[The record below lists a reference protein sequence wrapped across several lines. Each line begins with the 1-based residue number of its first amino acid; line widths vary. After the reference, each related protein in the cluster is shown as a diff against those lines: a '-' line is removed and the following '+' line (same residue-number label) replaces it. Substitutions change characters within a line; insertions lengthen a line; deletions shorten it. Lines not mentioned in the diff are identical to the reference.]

1 MGKTSQK
8 RLMRRQ
14 GQANNI
20 GCMSGLIRMFYSR
33 HDAKL
38 LLDRKQ
44 GSTRHTFTGF
54 TGRGHSRKNSRDLDE
69 IDEDGNNMEECSS
82 SKPTVKRLMEDE
94 LAGKVKRLKI
104 PNDEV
109 QRILADL
116 GHDVCLDKRST
127 QNNKSKGD
135 QNHSTSITVSAPSRR
150 LDPSGSNSMEEA
162 EENELEFALA
172 DLLGQIQRYHD
183 EQPHK
188 NCRNKGELC
197 TELKV
202 LIQKKLNELDNPPC
216 SLGYE
221 QTPQGEEK
229 DTADGKRLRSSSV
242 TRPKQFRDTFEMLSS
257 DTELL
262 FKIPEKSN
270 SHNLESVQRH
280 ENRQIGTGLVPTKMP
295 ENTKD
300 TKSPSQHELVT
311 KTRGRESRHIFFW
324 KKERPNRTHT
334 AEGTNSSQP
343 VNKIV
348 ILKPNTIG
356 GANPAVAVSSTDQYP
371 ELSAAESS
379 KFSITEVRRRF
390 RIVTSEA
397 RKGKP
402 TVCEDGLQKHPH
414 WFKKSA
420 FTIKK
425 DTRQLAEQTS
435 EEKALST
442 GTKDFRSSSMSRKKQ
457 RHDGPSEINSNI
469 MASPKDESAFYDEAK
484 KHLTEILKDKSQ
496 TAKYPILQRTR
507 SLVRM
512 LSLPQCNTPSPR
524 SSPRAKDCIYLSPE
538 EANIHA
544 IYKEKRE
551 EFAKEEIHLGKISE
565 SFACEAQHKQAVQE
579 MHCINEESQ
588 ETTQDNAELDT
599 LLTEEIDKLD
609 CIPAEHCRYKPLQDM
624 VEEAEAVKEHVA
636 MVTSPPGNDVPEC
649 QEPTTPRSSAPI
661 ELISQFSPDGNHE
674 KQEQPSPVS
683 VLYPFLHEDVD
694 SPNNENI
701 IKCELNEDI
710 LRSQYTTADGSDHGV
725 FWEDKDVRL
734 GYIEELLELSEL
746 CRYQNLEVW
755 YLEDELISPCLFEE
769 LHQGNQ
775 IDDMKLL
782 FDCICEAVTEVQGIY
797 FSPACLSPLK
807 RNIRAPPTGRNLIS
821 EINKQVERHLHYQF
835 PSTLDQLVIMD
846 LEGGSWMNLG
856 PESEE
861 ITVVIWDCI
870 LDELL
875 EEAVYDLWI

>member
-1 MGKTSQK
+1 
-8 RLMRRQ
+8 
-14 GQANNI
+14 
-20 GCMSGLIRMFYSR
+20 MSGLIRILYSR
-33 HDAKL
+33 HKL
-38 LLDRKQ
+38 LLDRKR
-44 GSTRHTFTGF
+44 GSTSTSRHTLTGF
-54 TGRGHSRKNSRDLDE
+54 PGRGHSRKNSRDLDE
-69 IDEDGNNMEECSS
+69 IDEDGNNMEECSP
-82 SKPTVKRLMEDE
+82 SKPTVKRLVEDE
-94 LAGKVKRLKI
+94 LVKVKQLKI

-116 GHDVCLDKRST
+116 GNDVCLDKRST
-127 QNNKSKGD
+127 QNNKSKRD
-135 QNHSTSITVSAPSRR
+135 QNHSTSITVSAPSRS
-150 LDPSGSNSMEEA
+150 LDPSGSNSTEAA
-162 EENELEFALA
+162 EENELDCALA
-172 DLLGQIQRYHD
+172 GFLGQIQRYHD

-202 LIQKKLNELDNPPC
+202 LIQTKLNELDNPPC

-229 DTADGKRLRSSSV
+229 DIADGKRLHSSSV
-242 TRPKQFRDTFEMLSS
+242 TKPKQFRDTLEMLSS
-257 DTELL
+257 DTEL
-262 FKIPEKSN
+262 FIKILEQSN
-270 SHNLESVQRH
+270 LNNLESVQRH
-280 ENRQIGTGLVPTKMP
+280 ENRQRGTGLVTTKMP

-300 TKSPSQHELVT
+300 SKSPSQHELVT
-311 KTRGRESRHIFFW
+311 KTRSRESKHIFFW

-334 AEGTNSSQP
+334 AEQTNSSQP

-348 ILKPNTIG
+348 ILKPNTIR
-356 GANPAVAVSSTDQYP
+356 GANPAAAISSTQYP

-379 KFSITEVRRRF
+379 KFSISEVRRRF

-397 RKGKP
+397 RKGNP
-402 TVCEDGLQKHPH
+402 TVCEDSFQKDPH

-425 DTRQLAEQTS
+425 DTRQLTVQTS
-435 EEKALST
+435 EGKALST
-442 GTKDFRSSSMSRKKQ
+442 GTKDFRSSSMSKKKQ
-457 RHDGPSEINSNI
+457 RNDGPSEINNNI
-469 MASPKDESAFYDEAK
+469 MTSPKDESVFYAEAK
-484 KHLTEILKDKSQ
+484 KHLTEILKDKIQ
-496 TAKYPILQRTR
+496 TAKYPTLQISR

-544 IYKEKRE
+544 IYEEKRE
-551 EFAKEEIHLGKISE
+551 EFAKEESHLGKFSE
-565 SFACEAQHKQAVQE
+565 SVACEAQDKQAVQE
-579 MHCINEESQ
+579 RHCIKEGSQ
-588 ETTQDNAELDT
+588 ETTQDSEL
-599 LLTEEIDKLD
+599 
-609 CIPAEHCRYKPLQDM
+609 H
-624 VEEAEAVKEHVA
+624 
-636 MVTSPPGNDVPEC
+636 G
-649 QEPTTPRSSAPI
+649 
-661 ELISQFSPDGNHE
+661 
-674 KQEQPSPVS
+674 
-683 VLYPFLHEDVD
+683 
-694 SPNNENI
+694 
-701 IKCELNEDI
+701 DI

-746 CRYQNLEVW
+746 CTYQNLEVW

-775 IDDMKLL
+775 IDDMKLV

-807 RNIRAPPTGRNLIS
+807 HNIRGPPTGRNLIS
-821 EINKQVERHLHYQF
+821 EINKQVERYLHYQF
-835 PSTLDQLVIMD
+835 PSTLDQLVNMD
-846 LEGGSWMNLG
+846 LEGGSWMNLR

-875 EEAVYDLWI
+875 VEAVYDLSI

>member
-20 GCMSGLIRMFYSR
+20 GCMSGLIRMLYSR
-33 HDAKL
+33 HDARL

-94 LAGKVKRLKI
+94 LAGKVKQLKI

-135 QNHSTSITVSAPSRR
+135 QNHSTSITMSAPSRR
-150 LDPSGSNSMEEA
+150 LDPGGSNSMEEA

-172 DLLGQIQRYHD
+172 DFLGQIQRYHD

-202 LIQKKLNELDNPPC
+202 
-216 SLGYE
+216 
-221 QTPQGEEK
+221 
-229 DTADGKRLRSSSV
+229 
-242 TRPKQFRDTFEMLSS
+242 
-257 DTELL
+257 
-262 FKIPEKSN
+262 PEKSN

-356 GANPAVAVSSTDQYP
+356 GANSAVAVSSTDQYP

-402 TVCEDGLQKHPH
+402 TVCEDGLQKDPH

-457 RHDGPSEINSNI
+457 RNDGPSEINSNI
-469 MASPKDESAFYDEAK
+469 MTSPKDESAFYYEAK

-538 EANIHA
+538 GANIHA

-565 SFACEAQHKQAVQE
+565 SVACEAQHKQAVQE
-579 MHCINEESQ
+579 RHCINEESQ
-588 ETTQDNAELDT
+588 ETTLD
-599 LLTEEIDKLD
+599 
-609 CIPAEHCRYKPLQDM
+609 
-624 VEEAEAVKEHVA
+624 
-636 MVTSPPGNDVPEC
+636 S
-649 QEPTTPRSSAPI
+649 
-661 ELISQFSPDGNHE
+661 
-674 KQEQPSPVS
+674 
-683 VLYPFLHEDVD
+683 
-694 SPNNENI
+694 
-701 IKCELNEDI
+701 ELNEDI

-755 YLEDELISPCLFEE
+755 YLEDELIGPCLFEE

-835 PSTLDQLVIMD
+835 PSTLDQLVNMD

-875 EEAVYDLWI
+875 EEAAYDL